1 MPLSALRHRRLV
13 WLALTASLLVGLVAL
28 FALWHWEFSRGERDA
43 RQHAATRLH
52 FYASTLNAELSRF
65 QWLPNL
71 LARQPRVRA
80 AFDEVASSPLVSD
93 DDASEN
99 SLDWHL
105 RRVAQESGAAAI
117 FLTDSQGL
125 TLAAS
130 NFDQADSFV
139 GHRYAYRPYFI
150 DAIAGGRGEFFAVGN
165 TTGRP
170 GYFVSAPV
178 MGAENQPLG
187 VLVVKVSLEALEDTW
202 RQAGETVLLAD
213 ANRVVL
219 LASRRSWKYRA
230 LAALTPVA
238 MSNIRTQQQ
247 FRGAPLTPLS
257 RSLEDGSLVLGD
269 NGGGREVDSAMLPS
283 TVVGQRYLDES
294 LFSGPLEWQLHFLM
308 PLRPLYAQA
317 RNAVLVGLMAL
328 FGLGLIALWM
338 RERQAR
344 LRLIRREANVMREI
358 NERLED
364 RVAERSRELE
374 ATRDELV
381 QAGKLAAL
389 GTMAAGI
396 AHELNQ
402 PLVGIRT
409 YAASGSKLLAR
420 GVSLPEQAPRVAE
433 MAGANFARIAELSE
447 RLGDMI
453 RQLRVFVRPASQQP
467 PVPLALMPRID
478 FALELLDARLSQLG
492 ITVEREGLTD
502 RLEVIGEQRRLEQ
515 LLTNLL
521 RNALDALDRQHA
533 EGVMSEAP
541 RLRLRWQAW
550 SNIAFFE
557 GQAGGCLRIE
567 DNGPGIDPSLRATLF
582 DPFITTR
589 EIGEGMGMGLF
600 LSYGMARDLGGAL
613 RLADN
618 MASSPLPSSA
628 SWPPPLEGAVFELW
642 LRTPDTA
649 STALLR
655 RDDAEPIPSEMS

>member
-1 MPLSALRHRRLV
+1 MRLSALRRRRLV
-13 WLALTASLLVGLVAL
+13 WLALTASLLAGLMAL

-65 QWLPNL
+65 QWLPGL

-80 AFDEVASSPLVSD
+80 AFDETASTPQASD
-93 DDASEN
+93 DSRNRN

-105 RRVAQESGAAAI
+105 QRVAQESGAAAI

-130 NFDQADSFV
+130 NFDEEGSFV

-178 MGAENQPLG
+178 MGPDDQPLG

-213 ANRVVL
+213 ANRIVL
-219 LASRRSWKYRA
+219 LAARRSWKYRA

-238 MSNIRTQQQ
+238 MTNIRAQQQ
-247 FRGAPLTPLS
+247 FRGAPLSPLA
-257 RSLEDGSLVLGD
+257 RSLEDGSLVLGAGD
-269 NGGGREVDSAMLPS
+269 AVFLSSAA
-283 TVVGQRYLDES
+283 VGQRYLDES
-294 LFSGPLEWQLHFLM
+294 LASGPLKWQLHFLM
-308 PLRPLYAQA
+308 PMRPLYAQA
-317 RNAVLVGLMAL
+317 RNAVLVGLAAL
-328 FGLGLIALWM
+328 FSLGLLALWM

-344 LRLIRREANVMREI
+344 LRLIRREASVMREI
-358 NERLED
+358 NERLEV

-381 QAGKLAAL
+381 QTGKLAAL

-420 GVSLPEQAPRVAE
+420 GAARPEKASRTAV
-433 MAGANFARIAELSE
+433 MAGSNFTRIGELAE

-467 PVPLALMPRID
+467 PAPLALTPRVD
-478 FALELLDARLSQLG
+478 FVLELLEERLSRLG
-492 ITVEREGLTD
+492 ITVEREGLIDT
-502 RLEVIGEQRRLEQ
+502 LEVIGEQVRLEQ
-515 LLTNLL
+515 LLTNLI
-521 RNALDALDRQHA
+521 RNALDALDGQQA
-533 EGVMSEAP
+533 EGATGEAP

-550 SNIAFFE
+550 PHVTCLE

-567 DNGPGIDPSLRATLF
+567 DNGPGIDPQLRATLF

-589 EIGEGMGMGLF
+589 GIGEGMGMGLF

-613 RLADN
+613 RLADDA
-618 MASSPLPSSA
+618 ASSPLS
-628 SWPPPLEGAVFELW
+628 LGGAVFELW
-642 LRTPDTA
+642 LLTPDLA
-649 STALLR
+649 SRNQAR
-655 RDDAEPIPSEMS
+655 RDDVDQTSSQAPQV